1 MSIVLDLFY
10 NWIVWCGHVVDV
22 NLIHSQKKHFSYA
35 YEQGQ
40 NPDGFFFVFFFF
52 FSDKKRMLN

>member
-1 MSIVLDLFY
+1 M
-10 NWIVWCGHVVDV
+10 VWCGHVVDV

-40 NPDGFFFVFFFF
+40 NPDVFFF